1 MCADPY
7 TGAPAVERLD
17 ASTHRVTVA
26 LATRKGRKVIKFTL
40 RNEENDER
48 ARLVF
53 NPLLTRFLAG
63 EDFRDRAV
71 RISDSGRIRNEL
83 QTLCSEALDH
93 DGPNIRLDFNRIPP
107 EVISEERQRKLRDIL
122 TWYKKDHPMW
132 LAWLELTG

>member
-1 MCADPY
+1 MCPDPY
-7 TGAPAVERLD
+7 TGAPGVEKLD

-26 LATRKGRKVIKFTL
+26 LATRKGRKVIRFTL
-40 RNEENDER
+40 RNEEDDQR

-93 DGPNIRLDFNRIPP
+93 DGQNIRLNFNRIPP
-107 EVISEERQRKLRDIL
+107 EVISEEHQRKLRDIL
-122 TWYKKDHPMW
+122 TWYKTEHPVWFGW
-132 LAWLELTG
+132 LDLVG